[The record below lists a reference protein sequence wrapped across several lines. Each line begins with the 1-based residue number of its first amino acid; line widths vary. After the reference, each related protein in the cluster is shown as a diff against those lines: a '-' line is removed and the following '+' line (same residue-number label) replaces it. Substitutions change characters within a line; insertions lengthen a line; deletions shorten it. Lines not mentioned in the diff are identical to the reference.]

1 VEGVKEKAA
10 VKRVIAALAEHG
22 LTGEVHVLSDSAR
35 TAQEAASALGI
46 EVGQI
51 ASSLIFKL
59 PDDSPLLVITSGR
72 HRVNTE
78 LVAKNLGIEKLGRVD
93 DDYVKE
99 KSGFSIG
106 GVAPIGWVSPTTILI
121 DQALNDY
128 QVVWAAAGHPHAV
141 YPTTRFEHCQ
151 PCQLQRHLPATRNQI
166 FERLTLMNMNA
177 LLALQFARQ
186 ELSQRCFPIEP
197 VQIGHHL
204 D

>member
-1 VEGVKEKAA
+1 MEGIKEKAA
-10 VKRVIAALAEHG
+10 VKRVIAALADHG

-59 PDDSPLLVITSGR
+59 PDDSPLLIITSGR
-72 HRVNTE
+72 HRVDTD

-93 DDYVKE
+93 ADYVKE

-106 GVAPIGWVSPTTILI
+106 GVSPLGWISKPEIILI
-121 DQALNDY
+121 DEALNDY
-128 QVVWAAAGHPHAV
+128 DIVWAASGHPHAV
-141 YPTTRFEHCQ
+141 YPTSYAELINCTG
-151 PCQLQRHLPATRNQI
+151 ATP
-166 FERLTLMNMNA
+166 M
-177 LLALQFARQ
+177 
-186 ELSQRCFPIEP
+186 
-197 VQIGHHL
+197 VVG

>member
-72 HRVNTE
+72 HRVDTE

-93 DDYVKE
+93 ADYVKE

-106 GVAPIGWVSPTTILI
+106 GVAPIGWVSPATILI

-128 QVVWAAAGHPHAV
+128 QVIWAAAGHPHAV
-141 YPTTRFEHCQ
+141 YPTTFTE
-151 PCQLQRHLPATRNQI
+151 
-166 FERLTLMNMNA
+166 
-177 LLALQFARQ
+177 LLECTGAKPMIVG
-186 ELSQRCFPIEP
+186 EN
-197 VQIGHHL
+197 
-204 D
+204 